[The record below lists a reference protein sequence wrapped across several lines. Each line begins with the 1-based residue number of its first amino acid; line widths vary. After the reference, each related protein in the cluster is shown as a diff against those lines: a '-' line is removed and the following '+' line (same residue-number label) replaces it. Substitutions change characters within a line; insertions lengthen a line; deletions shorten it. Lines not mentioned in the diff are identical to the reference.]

1 MRRALLLAGRLRV
14 SGFLGIAIVFSAPKL
29 GMIACVLLAIAMTAL
44 RLFHASKLL
53 RYKLSLVGKPMAFM
67 SAGRMKTAL
76 PAMGANL
83 WLGWGYRWEPM
94 HTQRAYE
101 ILKRNINEV
110 YPPQWWLSGVASRS
124 THAPRKAFPGFMGWT
139 WASAMFSCPSIP

>member
-1 MRRALLLAGRLRV
+1 MGETRFEQMLRPVYEARAAVGWAIAGVWL
-14 SGFLGIAIVFSAPKL
+14 LGIAIVFSAPKL

-101 ILKRNINEV
+101 ILKRKH
-110 YPPQWWLSGVASRS
+110 Q
-124 THAPRKAFPGFMGWT
+124 
-139 WASAMFSCPSIP
+139 